1 MRVHE
6 LAKDFD
12 MSSSKLVE
20 EIKSYGIV
28 VKSHLSGLDDDQ
40 VASIRQKHIMGQVVI
55 KLETDLQERQKEKT
69 EEENNSGG
77 ISGTMTE
84 TSGDVTAEQVSMEE
98 VEKEIAKNVEAAG
111 KAREEYA
118 KSKPV
123 VLGEDEEITLTESDL
138 DEESFDEYE
147 DTDLSFG
154 QKAFA
159 KAEEGAT
166 TVIQEVEVE
175 RSTGFFAWLKRLFS

>member
-1 MRVHE
+1 
-6 LAKDFD
+6 
-12 MSSSKLVE
+12 
-20 EIKSYGIV
+20 
-28 VKSHLSGLDDDQ
+28 
-40 VASIRQKHIMGQVVI
+40 
-55 KLETDLQERQKEKT
+55 
-69 EEENNSGG
+69 
-77 ISGTMTE
+77 
-84 TSGDVTAEQVSMEE
+84 MEE